1 MLHEGMV
8 IRDFLF
14 SGLIN
19 DETEIIVR
27 DDDFHVVAHGNWYQD
42 NVLDYMHCIVDA
54 FTCQG
59 DNKIYFDLI

>member
-42 NVLDYMHCIVDA
+42 NVLDYMHCIVDT